1 MSTYIIQIQYI
12 NLCEFCLTNP
22 GLFYGVG
29 KDVIILEVTS
39 AQKIVKTTKCYCF
52 IFVWFQVGF
61 IRPIIKRS
69 ITFSGDLNRFNKR
82 QIKMI

>member
-1 MSTYIIQIQYI
+1 M
-12 NLCEFCLTNP
+12 
-22 GLFYGVG
+22 GLE

-39 AQKIVKTTKCYCF
+39 AQKILKTTKCYCF

-82 QIKMI
+82 QIKMIQDPCGIQYTVYCTISTVFEP